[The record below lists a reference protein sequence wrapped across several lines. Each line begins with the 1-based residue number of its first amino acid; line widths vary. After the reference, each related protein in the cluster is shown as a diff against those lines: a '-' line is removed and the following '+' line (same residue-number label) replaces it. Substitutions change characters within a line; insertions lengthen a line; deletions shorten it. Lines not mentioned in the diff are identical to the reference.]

1 MGTPQNPDFDY
12 IVIGSG
18 AGGGPVA
25 CNLAKAGFK
34 VGLIEA
40 GGREQPPEYNVPV
53 FHPFATEHPDMAWDF
68 FVRHYGD
75 GAKSKRDEKF
85 VDDEDG
91 VFYPRAGTLGG
102 CTAHHAMIT
111 VYGHNSDW
119 QHIADLT
126 DDPSWHPDKMRDY
139 FEKLESC
146 GYVDAPPAGRPD
158 PTRHGHDGWLPTV
171 NLDLKLALGDKDL
184 LKTVLNAVKG
194 AWREGVGD
202 NLLPQLIPRDPND
215 WREPQFEGVCFAPQ
229 SISQGRRAGTREHIL
244 ATQQAL
250 PQNLVLKMSNLAT
263 RILFDDVLVDGKRR
277 AIGVECWEGRHLY
290 RASPR
295 AADDVTP
302 DVDFE
307 VKRYFCA
314 KEVILAGGAFNS
326 PQLLMLSGIGPKDH
340 LQAHGIDVLLDRPGV
355 GTNLQDRYEVG
366 IVSQMKRD
374 WRILRNAT
382 FEPPIDENDPGD
394 PEYVKWQHGEG
405 IYATNGAVLGIIKKS
420 LPHLPD
426 PDLFIFGLA
435 GFFKGYF
442 PGYSKETARTK
453 NFLTWAILK
462 AHTNNRAGTVRLR
475 SKDPRQ
481 RPHINFRYFSEGDDA
496 TGDDLAA
503 LVEGVRFVRKI
514 SKHNQAIDQELVPG
528 QDIDDEAEIRSFI
541 EDNAW
546 GHHAS
551 CSNPMGRA
559 DDPDAVVD
567 SKFRVIG
574 TKGLRVV
581 DASVFPRI
589 PGFFIVTPVY
599 MIAEK
604 ASEDILADA

>member
-18 AGGGPVA
+18 AGGGPLA

-40 GGREQPPEYNVPV
+40 GESPEPPEYQVPV
-53 FHPFATEHPDMAWDF
+53 LHPFATEVPEMAWDF

-75 GAKSKRDEKF
+75 AQKSKRDDKF
-85 VDDEDG
+85 VEAEDG
-91 VFYPRAGTLGG
+91 VLYPRAGTLGG

-126 DDPSWHPDKMRDY
+126 GDASWAPDKMRGY
-139 FEKLESC
+139 FERLENC
-146 GYVDAPPAGRPD
+146 GYVKKPKAGKQD
-158 PTRHGHDGWLPTV
+158 PSRHGHDGWLPTTD
-171 NLDLKLALGDKDL
+171 LDLKLALGDGAL
-184 LKTVLNAVKG
+184 LKTVIKAVKA
-194 AWREGVGD
+194 AWKQGVSD
-202 NLLPQLIPRDPND
+202 HLLPRDPND
-215 WREPQFEGVCFAPQ
+215 WRDPQFEGICFAPVSTQ
-229 SISQGRRAGTREHIL
+229 NGRRAGTREYIR

-250 PQNLVLKMSNLAT
+250 PQKLVIRMANLAT
-263 RILFDDVLVDGKRR
+263 RVLFDDNLR

-290 RASPR
+290 RADPGSPDVV
-295 AADDVTP
+295 AADNDY
-302 DVDFE
+302 E
-307 VKRYFCA
+307 VKQYFCA
-314 KEVILAGGAFNS
+314 REVILAGGAFNS
-326 PQLLMLSGIGPKDH
+326 PQLLMLSGIGPADH
-340 LQAHGIDVLLDRPGV
+340 LKKHKIDVLLDRPGV
-355 GTNLQDRYEVG
+355 GSNLQDRYEVG
-366 IVSQMKRD
+366 IVSKMKED
-374 WRILRNAT
+374 WKLLKDAT
-382 FEPPIDENDPGD
+382 FEPPPTPNDTGD
-394 PEYVKWQHGEG
+394 PEYVKWQNGEG

-442 PGYSKETARTK
+442 PGYSRETERTK

-475 SKDPRQ
+475 SANPRD
-481 RPHINFRYFSEGDDA
+481 RPDINFHYFSEGDDA
-496 TGDDLAA
+496 SGDDLKA
-503 LVEGVRFVRKI
+503 LVEGVRFVRSI
-514 SKHNQAIDQELVPG
+514 SKHNSAIQEELLPG
-528 QDIDDEAEIRSFI
+528 DGARTDAEVRKFI

-551 CSNPMGRA
+551 CSNPMGRP
-559 DDPDAVVD
+559 DDENAVVD

-574 TKGLRVV
+574 TQGLRIV

-599 MIAEK
+599 MISEK
-604 ASEDILADA
+604 ASDVILADA